1 MFKAPRYITDQIKVE
16 KFIPGGQALGTLPSG
31 KKIFLWGALPGEIVA
46 RTKVT
51 KEKSSYVEGV
61 AEKVIQK
68 SQYRIE
74 PEDDCYLAT
83 SPWQILDYEYE
94 KSQKEEI
101 LREIFRQH
109 NIVIPAELQDFRI
122 ASFDPYHY
130 RNKME
135 YALYFSHE
143 DQKIHL
149 AFHERGSHRK
159 IPVTKSSLEY
169 PEIWERAQ
177 EIVDELNAKGEDA
190 RKYQSLLLR
199 AGQSLEPKGIPRGL
213 PINPELEVVVSGGL
227 YENGQPHPKFPALY
241 DVLLEN
247 EFAYSPNGFFQINIQ
262 AYSRMLVEVDLLNLM
277 TEKVLDLYS
286 GVGTIGLSLA
296 RNRDLTLVEC
306 DKNAYQEMVRNV
318 ESVQSQAQEPGTKL
332 NIKPVLAKSEDVL
345 EYVEH
350 DQTVIVDPPRAGCMP
365 EVIDR
370 FLEVEP
376 QQIIYLSCNTATQA
390 RDVKRLL
397 EKYEMRLFLPYN
409 FFPRTPHIENLI
421 LLQRKGSKT
430 PINLQKY
437 IMELRYGA
445 Q

>member
-1 MFKAPRYITDQIKVE
+1 MPKPPRYITDQIKVE

-31 KKIFLWGALPGEIVA
+31 KKIFLWGALPGEIVT

-61 AEKVIQK
+61 AEEVIQK
-68 SQYRIE
+68 SQYRVE

-101 LREIFRQH
+101 LQEIFRQH
-109 NIVIPAELQDFRI
+109 DIVIPAELQDFRI

-199 AGQSLEPKGIPRGL
+199 AGHSLEPKVVPQGL
-213 PINPELEVVVSGGL
+213 PINPESEVVVSGGL
-227 YENGQPHPKFPALY
+227 YENGQPHPKFPTLY

-296 RNRDLTLVEC
+296 QNRDLTLVER
-306 DKNAYQEMVRNV
+306 DKNAYREMVRNV
-318 ESVQSQAQEPGTKL
+318 ENVQNQAQESGTNL
-332 NIKPVLAKSEDVL
+332 RIEPVLAKSEDVL

-376 QQIIYLSCNTATQA
+376 QQIIYLSCNPATQA
-390 RDVKRLL
+390 RDVKKLL
-397 EKYEMRLFLPYN
+397 EKYEMQLFLPYN

-421 LLQRKGSKT
+421 LLRRKGSKT